1 MKSNDFKRLKHIL
14 FGGAVL
20 ALLVLISS
28 CAGETNSAKRI
39 ADEFGGKL
47 VKMKYAKGFKV
58 YEKKGV
64 KRILILNPID
74 STEVLGDII
83 VEPRRKNGEVLYPN
97 SIKVPLERTICLSST
112 QIAYFTELNAIGC
125 LVGINSSDYLFNKD
139 IKARIAEGE
148 ILRLGK
154 EGNFDVEKIAGLNPE
169 AVFVS
174 PIKAGGYD
182 AITGLGLHLVPVTAY
197 DETTPL
203 ARAEWIKLVAIFT
216 GQEAEANRIFSH
228 AEKEYLRLK
237 ALAANVKSRPTVFS
251 GKMKGDSWYVPGG
264 ESFYAIYFK
273 DAGADYIIKDKD
285 KGGSTVD
292 FETIYQ
298 KAVHCDFWRLRT
310 SSPAGFNSASL
321 LADDA
326 RYGYFDAFKN
336 RKVMLINLRETPYD
350 EINPVR
356 PHQMLADYIS
366 FFHPELLPNYK
377 RVFYDTLT
385 YSNEVVAP
393 KEKMRRKR

>member
-1 MKSNDFKRLKHIL
+1 MNTKRAVRLRYIL
-14 FGGAVL
+14 MGMAVL
-20 ALLVLISS
+20 MLLPWIHS
-28 CAGETNSAKRI
+28 CVGEVNTAKRI

-47 VKMKYAKGFKV
+47 LPMKYAKGFKV

-83 VEPRRKNGEVLYPN
+83 VEPRSKRGVAQYPN

-112 QIAYFTELNAIGC
+112 QIAYFTELNAIGS

-139 IKARIAEGE
+139 IKARIADGK

-154 EGNFDVEKIAGLNPE
+154 EGNFDVEKIAGLNPDV
-169 AVFVS
+169 VFVS

-182 AITGLGLHLVPVTAY
+182 AIVGLGLHLVPITAY

-203 ARAEWIKLVAIFT
+203 ARAEWIKLIAIFT
-216 GQEAEANRIFSH
+216 GQEAEANRIFAH

-298 KAVHCDFWRLRT
+298 KAAHCDFWRLRT

-321 LADDA
+321 LAEDP

-366 FFHPELLPNYK
+366 FFHPELLPKYR

-393 KEKMRRKR
+393 KERRKR